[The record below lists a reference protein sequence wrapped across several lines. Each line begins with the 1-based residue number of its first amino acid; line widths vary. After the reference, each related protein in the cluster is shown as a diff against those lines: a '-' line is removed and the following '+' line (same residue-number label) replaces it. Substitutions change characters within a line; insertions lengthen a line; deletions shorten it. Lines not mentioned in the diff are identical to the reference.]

1 MKFIPYERFI
11 IKSPLTAS
19 EALAKLNEYVEQKQP
34 LRWLGIEP
42 DKRYEGDINGFKFE
56 ITRAIVVQNR
66 AFYPTI
72 SGRIQSEADGCSIYF
87 SIVPKPLVF
96 LFMLQVLVPTGLF
109 FLYILISF
117 IGSVL
122 GINKDN
128 SASFTAVFWFGCFFA
143 LVYIFF
149 VGPFKAEAGVSKEF
163 FQTLFRAKET
173 KEITFMGLFNAG

>member
-34 LRWLGIEP
+34 LRWLGIKP

>member
-1 MKFIPYERFI
+1 MKFLPYERFI
-11 IKSPLTAS
+11 IKSPLTTD
-19 EALAKLNEYVEQKQP
+19 EALTKLNKYVEQKQP

-42 DKRYEGDINGFKFE
+42 DKRYEGDINGFNFE
-56 ITRAIVVQNR
+56 ITRAVVMQNK

-72 SGRIQSEADGCSIYF
+72 SGRIQSEADGCSIDF
-87 SIVPKPLVF
+87 SIVPKPLIL
-96 LFMLQVLVPTGLF
+96 LFMLQVLVPSGLF

-128 SASFTAVFWFGCFFA
+128 FASFTVVFWSGCFFA
-143 LVYIFF
+143 LVYTFF
-149 VGPFKAEAGVSKEF
+149 IGTFKAEAGVSKEF